1 LARNG
6 GHYENLGLVELLR
19 RRCRVIYC
27 VDASGD
33 TSLAQTLAQAASLA
47 YEELGVQITIED
59 APLLSPSSAMEGKAP
74 NLELRTLERR
84 LASKPGRRWRIDYP
98 PEAGLEDP
106 SGVLVIGK
114 AVLTSDLPFP
124 LRAHAA
130 RAMQFP
136 NEGTADQWFDVDQF
150 NAYLALGRR
159 VGKRMTTAH
168 HMSSSGL
175 LARAESYRYPLR
187 DHLPPTA

>member
-59 APLLSPSSAMEGKAP
+59 APLLSPSSEMEGKAP
-74 NLELRTLERR
+74 NLELRALERR
-84 LASKPGRRWRIDYP
+84 LASKPGRRWADRLP
-98 PEAGLEDP
+98 SRGRAGGSLGRAGDRQ
-106 SGVLVIGK
+106 S
-114 AVLTSDLPFP
+114 
-124 LRAHAA
+124 RAH
-130 RAMQFP
+130 F
-136 NEGTADQWFDVDQF
+136 
-150 NAYLALGRR
+150 
-159 VGKRMTTAH
+159 
-168 HMSSSGL
+168 
-175 LARAESYRYPLR
+175 
-187 DHLPPTA
+187 